1 MKIENILQLTA
12 IDNKNNSTKNFY
24 LGDWC
29 SKYEDIINKSSRKEH
44 HWQSDNKREKDG
56 VWLVYDHNSKLRVKM
71 FYENGIRKGKWEVYD
86 KHGNIIN
93 ERDYSKSN

>member
-1 MKIENILQLTA
+1 MKYLIIILLTFIFQLTTYSQNIK
-12 IDNKNNSTKNFY
+12 IDTTFNEDGTVKQTGQVSFNNK
-24 LGDWC
+24 G
-29 SKYEDIINKSSRKEH
+29 
-44 HWQSDNKREKDG
+44 EKDG
-56 VWLVYDHNSKLRVKM
+56 MWLVYDHNSKLRVKM